1 MSKKKQEEYMQ
12 KLNQAMAILNRVA
25 EDNTT
30 PRNIRRTAKQASDI
44 LLDESLSLAARAANA
59 IDLLD
64 EISQDPNMPMY
75 TSTRLWNVISV
86 LEGIRDQSPP
96 FMNETLGG
104 FHPKAG
110 YIAPVTFL
118 ARILASIWRQRTGGA
133 QERYGSSGIAMVASR
148 YLWMPL
154 GQGVPWFVA
163 LVPAQ
168 ILRLSFKSK
177 VQSSV

>member
-75 TSTRLWNVISV
+75 TRTRLWNVISV
-86 LEGIRDQSPP
+86 LEGIRD
-96 FMNETLGG
+96 
-104 FHPKAG
+104 
-110 YIAPVTFL
+110 
-118 ARILASIWRQRTGGA
+118 
-133 QERYGSSGIAMVASR
+133 
-148 YLWMPL
+148 
-154 GQGVPWFVA
+154 
-163 LVPAQ
+163 
-168 ILRLSFKSK
+168 
-177 VQSSV
+177 

>member
-1 MSKKKQEEYMQ
+1 MSKKKQEEYMR

-75 TSTRLWNVISV
+75 TRTRLWNVISV
-86 LEGIRDQSPP
+86 LEGIRD
-96 FMNETLGG
+96 
-104 FHPKAG
+104 
-110 YIAPVTFL
+110 
-118 ARILASIWRQRTGGA
+118 
-133 QERYGSSGIAMVASR
+133 
-148 YLWMPL
+148 
-154 GQGVPWFVA
+154 
-163 LVPAQ
+163 
-168 ILRLSFKSK
+168 
-177 VQSSV
+177 